1 MVFIKCFQHSIFC
14 IYSILLIIPRWTLHV
29 THYSQ
34 NDHLYLGDMYIHVF
48 THPLIG
54 HLLVY
59 FFVLGSLLGIG
70 FVVIN
75 QTE

>member
-54 HLLVY
+54 HLL
-59 FFVLGSLLGIG
+59 SILLCARISSWYWICGD
-70 FVVIN
+70 
-75 QTE
+75 